1 MSLETV
7 LRASRGNLPFRREF
21 CNAATC
27 NDHVSSSS
35 SSSSS
40 LTVVWKGSLLLSSF
54 RGESESWNL
63 LHAFRVYNSN
73 ATVRFYGIVLFFSV
87 VFPAFQAD
95 VFR

>member
-35 SSSSS
+35 SSS
-40 LTVVWKGSLLLSSF
+40 LTVVWKGLLLLSSF

-63 LHAFRVYNSN
+63 LHAFTVYNSN
-73 ATVRFYGIVLFFSV
+73 ATVRFYEVVLLFSA

-95 VFR
+95 AFR

>member
-7 LRASRGNLPFRREF
+7 VRASRGNLPFRREF

-27 NDHVSSSS
+27 NDHVSS

-63 LHAFRVYNSN
+63 LHAFTVYNSN
-73 ATVRFYGIVLFFSV
+73 ATVRFYEVVLLFSV
-87 VFPAFQAD
+87 VFPAFPAD

>member
-35 SSSSS
+35 SS
-40 LTVVWKGSLLLSSF
+40 LTAVWKGSLLLSSF
-54 RGESESWNL
+54 KGESESWNL